1 MNVRSKHGNKS
12 HAAAHS
18 KDIDLALAVACA
30 LIRPGQ
36 CLSYRAIAEITG
48 MSHGGPYVIGQRA
61 LKKLRTRLR
70 YTTHRRL
77 GQETAA

>member
-1 MNVRSKHGNKS
+1 MNVRSKHGNRR
-12 HAAAHS
+12 HAAA
-18 KDIDLALAVACA
+18 KARDIDLALAVACA
-30 LIRPGQ
+30 LVQPGQ

-61 LKKLRTRLR
+61 LKKMRKRLR
-70 YTTHRRL
+70 YTTHRQL